1 MATASVRCRALG
13 LLAGIVLAAGGAAQ
27 QHGDGNGKPVAAPA
41 PPQQPPAP
49 ATHAPLPE
57 LPPLAALAHCQT
69 GNAAHVR
76 ARASGKPAPAPA
88 DRPAGAGK
96 YVCAVLVCADAG
108 VDVPALLGLAP
119 ADLLM
124 LAAPGPFA
132 SPETVALLER
142 TVADHRLSL
151 VVVLGHAD
159 CASLARRPGGDALQ
173 RRRDAAHAE
182 AQRRGEALPP
192 TVARMQRDLLLAS
205 SDALQ
210 AKSTAGALRVLPA
223 TVEPATG
230 AITWLHARAE
240 TLPIAPVK

>member
-1 MATASVRCRALG
+1 MALASVRCSVLG
-13 LLAGIVLAAGGAAQ
+13 LLVGVGCAAGGSAQ
-27 QHGDGNGKPVAAPA
+27 HAPA
-41 PPQQPPAP
+41 GKAPVVANAPAAGP
-49 ATHAPLPE
+49 ATHAPQPE
-57 LPPLAALAHCQT
+57 LPPLAALAHCQA
-69 GNAAHVR
+69 GNAEHVR
-76 ARASGKPAPAPA
+76 ARAAGKPTPAPAE
-88 DRPAGAGK
+88 RPAGAGK

-108 VDVPALLGLAP
+108 ADVPALLGLAP
-119 ADLLM
+119 ADVLL

-151 VVVLGHAD
+151 VLVLGHAD
-159 CASLARRPGGDALQ
+159 CASLARRAGGDALQ

-182 AQRRGEALPP
+182 AQRRGEALAP
-192 TVARMQRDLLLAS
+192 TVVRMQRDLLLAG

-210 AKSTAGALRVLPA
+210 AKSAANALRVLPA